1 MDNLER
7 DCQHWAHET
16 QEKDKQTKQNQKQ
29 TKHKSKKSNTD
40 PTKNGELA
48 MGNNY
53 TIMNNSN
60 VNYI

>member
-16 QEKDKQTKQNQKQ
+16 QEKDKQTK
-29 TKHKSKKSNTD
+29 HKSKKSNTD
-40 PTKNGELA
+40 PTKSGELA